1 MTAQPPSA
9 PWSTPPPGT
18 PGPYPS
24 AAPTTSGLAI
34 ASLVT
39 GLLFWCLVVP
49 GIVAVVLGYLALEEI
64 ADSGGLKRGRGMAIA
79 GIVLG
84 WVGVGALGLA
94 LLGWVISLLVA

>member
-1 MTAQPPSA
+1 MTGPPPSA
-9 PWSTPPPGT
+9 PWSAP
-18 PGPYPS
+18 PGPYPGAS
-24 AAPTTSGLAI
+24 TTTSGLAI

-64 ADSGGLKRGRGMAIA
+64 ADSGGRKRGRGMAIA

-84 WVGVGALGLA
+84 WVGIGALGLA
-94 LLGWVISLLVA
+94 ALGWVISLLVA